1 MIHLKDAVVEGDSVK
16 SMACGL
22 GEINYD
28 TIVKFALEK
37 KPFIHAT
44 LEDTKPDNAVAAREF
59 IQNIEKK
66 FS

>member
-1 MIHLKDAVVEGDSVK
+1 MIEGDSVK

-22 GEINYD
+22 GDINYD
-28 TIVKFALEK
+28 SVVKFAVEK

-66 FS
+66 YKA

>member
-1 MIHLKDAVVEGDSVK
+1 
-16 SMACGL
+16 MACCL

-28 TIVKFALEK
+28 SVIKFAVEK

-66 FS
+66 YINA